1 MNRTREIIRT
11 SIIGIVANVLLSA
24 FKAVIGI
31 ISGSVSITLD
41 AVNNISDAMSSLITI
56 IGAKLSAKEPDKKH
70 PYGYGRIE
78 YLSTMAIGVI
88 IAYAG
93 VTSLIESIQKIIK
106 PSDPD
111 YSFFSLIIVGA
122 AIFVKIFLGLYTK
135 ASGKKLDSE
144 SLVASGK
151 DALNDAII
159 STSTLIVA
167 IIFVLTRLNLEAF
180 VGLVIALMILKTG
193 YDTLEQTISEL
204 LGERIPTTL
213 SKAVKN
219 SIKSF
224 PEVNGVYDLIIHD
237 YGKDRLVGSAH
248 IEVEETLTAACLDG
262 LERNIAEKVY
272 KDTGVTIAGVSVYST
287 NNSNADAL
295 ESKAKIKALLP
306 DYPGIMQMHGF
317 YKNSTKKVISF
328 DIVVDFDAKNKS
340 TIRDEL
346 LKEVSALFPEYDIN
360 ITIDYDYSD

>member
-1 MNRTREIIRT
+1 MNRTNEIIRT
-11 SIIGIVANVLLSA
+11 SVIGIIANVLLSA

-31 ISGSVSITLD
+31 VSGSVSITLD

-56 IGAKLSAKEPDKKH
+56 IGAKLSSKEPDKKH

-111 YSFFSLIIVGA
+111 YSIISLIIVGA
-122 AIFVKIFLGLYTK
+122 AVFVKIALGLYTK
-135 ASGKKLDSE
+135 ASGKKLDSD

-167 IIFVLTRLNLEAF
+167 IIFVATHLNLEAF
-180 VGLVIALMILKTG
+180 VGLIIAIMILKTG
-193 YDTLEQTISEL
+193 YDTLEETISEL
-204 LGERIPTTL
+204 LGERVPTTL

-219 SIKSF
+219 SINSF
-224 PEVNGVYDLIIHD
+224 DEVNGVYDLIIHD

-248 IEVEETLTAACLDG
+248 IEVDENLTAAYLDG
-262 LERNIAEKVY
+262 LERSIADKVY
-272 KDTGVTIAGVSVYST
+272 EDTGVAIAGVSVYST
-287 NNSNADAL
+287 NRSDADAL
-295 ESKAKIKALLP
+295 ESKAKVKALLP

-317 YKNSTKKVISF
+317 YKNSVKKLINF

-346 LKEVSALFPEYDIN
+346 AGKVEELFPDYTVN

>member
-1 MNRTREIIRT
+1 MNRTSEIIKV
-11 SIIGIVANVLLSA
+11 SFIGIIANVFLSA

-78 YLSTMAIGVI
+78 YLSTMAIGII

-93 VTSLIESIQKIIK
+93 ITSLIESLQKIIK

-111 YSFFSLIIVGA
+111 YSIISLIIVGA
-122 AIFVKIFLGLYTK
+122 AVFVKVALGLYTK
-135 ASGKKLDSE
+135 ASGKKLDSD
-144 SLVASGK
+144 SLVDSGK

-159 STSTLIVA
+159 STSTLVVA
-167 IIFVLTRLNLEAF
+167 IIFVVTGLNLEAF
-180 VGLVIALMILKTG
+180 IGLIIAIMILKTG
-193 YDTLEQTISEL
+193 YETLEETISEL
-204 LGERIPTTL
+204 LGERVDTSL
-213 SKAVKN
+213 SKSVKN
-219 SIKSF
+219 AINSF

-248 IEVEETLTAACLDG
+248 IEVDETLTAATLDT
-262 LERNIAEKVY
+262 LERDIAEKVFN
-272 KDTGVTIAGVSVYST
+272 DTGVAIAGVSVYST
-287 NNSNADAL
+287 NNSDADVL

-306 DYPGIMQMHGF
+306 NYPGIMQMHGF
-317 YKNSTKKVISF
+317 YKNNTKKVINF
-328 DIVVDFDAKNKS
+328 DIVVDFDAKNKALM
-340 TIRDEL
+340 RDEL
-346 LKEVSALFPEYDIN
+346 AKEVSSLYPGYKVN